1 MDERNKFLKMSSIYK
16 NEKLSKYN
24 WFNLGGP
31 AKLFIKIDKIE
42 ELKNFLLE
50 NNTKNAKIH
59 ILGIPKKNVVDF
71 GDFILQSNQ
80 QWREAIKEVQ
90 YDYNII

>member
-50 NNTKNAKIH
+50 NNTNDAKIMGIDNFRNINNAKS
-59 ILGIPKKNVVDF
+59 VSS
-71 GDFILQSNQ
+71 Q
-80 QWREAIKEVQ
+80 
-90 YDYNII
+90 NINSYSIINYYIRLVI